1 MLTLGDLHIGQ
12 DAIIRVVG
20 GEGELRHHLL
30 DMGLTPGT
38 EVTLRKTA
46 PMGDPIEVEL
56 RGYELTLRLADAQK
70 IEIDSVHAT
79 DRAAPS
85 EERHKVVAHPGVG
98 ELDKAASYH
107 ERKAGAPI
115 AAGAPLTFALAGNQ
129 NCGKTTLFNQLT
141 GSNQHVGNFPGVTV
155 DRKDG
160 VIRNHKE
167 ATVTDLPGIYSLS
180 PYSNEEIVTRDFI
193 LSERPAGI
201 INIVDASNIERNLY
215 LTMQLMELDTPMV
228 LALNMMDEV
237 RANGG
242 TIMVNQLEEMLGIP
256 VVPISAAKNEG
267 IDELIE
273 HAIHVARYRELPG
286 RIDFCT
292 AGSDPADPRGAVHRC
307 IHSVGHLIEDHAAA
321 AGLPLRFAATKLVE
335 GDTLIEKALQLN
347 PNETDILGH
356 AIAEMETVTGLDREA
371 ALADMRFTF
380 IEKLCSATVVKP
392 GESLEHKR
400 SVAID
405 KILTGKYTA
414 LPCFAGI
421 MALVFWLTFGVVG
434 STLSDWMTLGI
445 DWFTGVV
452 DRALTAY
459 QINPVVHSLVIDGIF
474 AGVGSVLSF
483 LPTIVILF
491 FFLSILEDT
500 GYMARVAFVMDK
512 LLRRIGLSGRSFVPM
527 LVGFGCSVP
536 AIMATRTLSSERD
549 RRMTIL
555 LTPFMSCS
563 AKLPIYALFT
573 AAFFPRVWRAPVM
586 IFLYLFGILCGILYS
601 LILKQT
607 CFRGEPV
614 PFVMELPN
622 YRLPSPK
629 SVGQLIWEKA
639 RDFIQRAFTIIF
651 VATVVIWFLQ
661 TFDTRL
667 NVAATPDSSLLAL
680 VGSLITPIFKP
691 LGFGDWRISTAL
703 ITGFTA
709 KESVVSTLTVLLGGD
724 TGALNMLFTPFT
736 ALVFLIFTLLYTP
749 CVAAIAAVKRELG
762 GGRAALGVVLMQCGI
777 AWVVAF
783 AVHCVGVL
791 LGLA

>member
-193 LSERPAGI
+193 LSEHQSGI